1 MIVKLG
7 LKFEIWQRL
16 KMCSPG
22 LYTTITGTC
31 PETDA
36 ERDHFAAVFPEH
48 SFFVK
53 PIR

>member
-16 KMCSPG
+16 KMFPPG
-22 LYTTITGTC
+22 LYTTITGTRA
-31 PETDA
+31 EADA
-36 ERDHFAAVFPEH
+36 ERDRLAAVFPEH
-48 SFFVK
+48 SFSVK